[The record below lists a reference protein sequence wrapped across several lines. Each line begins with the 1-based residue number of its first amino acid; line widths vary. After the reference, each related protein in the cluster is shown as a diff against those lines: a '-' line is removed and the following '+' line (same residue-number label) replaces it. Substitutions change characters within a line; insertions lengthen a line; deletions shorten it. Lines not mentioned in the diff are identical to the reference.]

1 MRQRFI
7 YCLFFLLGIS
17 AIGKA
22 QHIRG
27 KVTDLTGRPIDGV
40 AVILQTLDSVYIEA
54 AITDIVGEF
63 RFQSEKGTD
72 SVFTQ
77 GGTVQ
82 SASYVLLF
90 QHLLYQSFQKKIVS
104 EDVGVICLKEKTHTL
119 GEVTVRGERPQVS
132 VEGNKL
138 SYDVRP
144 MVKDKTATN
153 AYEVLKELPGI
164 SGNDE
169 SLQLAGAP
177 RLQVIL
183 NGQLTTLSLEQVI
196 RLLKSMPASR
206 VQKAEIMYNAPAKY
220 NIKGAVINVVLDKL
234 DSPTPAVQGEAGI
247 EYEQA
252 RYANGNAHANL
263 VYAASGFSL
272 DVLLNAGKGR
282 FFNGEEMLARHT
294 LASQGLTEIDQL
306 GRGRSYRQEG
316 TMRIGMEYVAANKDK
331 LSASYYI
338 NGDKSR
344 STHTASTEYR
354 TSSLNYASNSL
365 RTGHSRSALHNL
377 RIQYDNH
384 ASWTVGADYT
394 HYHTPADQLFTDTY
408 TLQTIDTMPTMLN
421 HTRQEISRVA
431 FFIHHT
437 LCFPTGWTL
446 TYGVHAG
453 YTSSRN
459 GMEYAY
465 DWGEGFEPDQ
475 EATQENKQKE
485 YNASLFAEVS
495 RKFGTHLSATVALK
509 GDYFESDY
517 ESPKENRTLWEDWTL
532 YPTVSLSY
540 LFSPTQILQLNVNS
554 DKTYPSYW
562 NVSPQK
568 TPLNSYSVVEGNPFL
583 KPYRSYEGQL
593 VYIFRQKYIFLGF
606 AEYTPDYFV
615 QLPYQSDTELKNV
628 FRFENMD
635 YKLEYGLAMIVPFNI
650 GKWWHSRLTLRGW
663 RMQEKNDHFHSMSYN
678 RATTVG
684 MAMMS
689 NTFNLSDRPNLK
701 LTLDGQ
707 YVTSGAIQGIYDLG
721 SFYKVSAGLKWTFA
735 KERAS
740 LTLTARD
747 IFRSGIPTAEINEGT
762 QWNRVL
768 KLNDNRS
775 VRFSFVWK
783 FGGYKEKKHEKV
795 DTSRF
800 GK

>member
-1 MRQRFI
+1 MRPSFI
-7 YCLFFLLGIS
+7 YFLFFLAGIS
-17 AIGKA
+17 GIGNA

-40 AVILQTLDSVYIEA
+40 AVILQTMDSVYMEA
-54 AITDIVGEF
+54 AVTDTFGVF
-63 RFQSEKGTD
+63 RFLHAKGAD
-72 SVFTQ
+72 SLFTA
-77 GGTVQ
+77 GSAAQ

-90 QHLLYQSFQKKIVS
+90 QHLLYQPFRKEIGSP
-104 EDVGVICLKEKTHTL
+104 EAGVICLREKTHTL
-119 GEVTVRGERPQVS
+119 GEVTVKGERPQVS

-138 SYDVRP
+138 SYDVRNR
-144 MVKDKTATN
+144 MKDKTAAN

-164 SGNDE
+164 SGDEE
-169 SLQLAGAP
+169 SLELAGAS

-220 NIKGAVINVVLDKL
+220 NIKGAVINLVLDKL
-234 DSPTPAVQGEAGI
+234 VSEKPAVQGEAGI

-252 RYANGNAHANL
+252 HYANGNAHANL
-263 VYAASGFSL
+263 VYAASGFNL
-272 DVLLNAGKGR
+272 DIVLNAGKGR

-294 LASQGLTEIDQL
+294 LAGQGITEIDQL
-306 GRGRSYRQEG
+306 GRGRNFRQEG
-316 TMRIGMEYVAANKDK
+316 SMRIGMEYVWANKDK

-344 STHTASTEYR
+344 STHTAWTEYK
-354 TSSLNYASNSL
+354 TDPLNYASNSF
-365 RTGHSRSALHNL
+365 RTGHSRSALHNF
-377 RIQYDNH
+377 RVQYDHH

-394 HYHTPADQLFTDTY
+394 HYYTPADQLFSDTY
-408 TLQTIDTMPTMLN
+408 ILQIDTTPAMLN

-465 DWGEGFEPDQ
+465 DRGDGFEPDQ
-475 EATQENKQKE
+475 EATEENRQEE
-485 YNASLFAEVS
+485 YNAAIFGEVS
-495 RKFGTHLSATVALK
+495 RKFGKHLSATVALK
-509 GDYFESDY
+509 GDYFKSDY
-517 ESPKENRTLWEDWTL
+517 ESPKENKTLWEDYTL

-540 LFSPTQILQLNVNS
+540 LFSPAHILQLNVNS

-583 KPYRSYEGQL
+583 KPYPSYEGQL

-606 AEYTPDYFV
+606 ATYTPDYFV

-635 YKLEYGLAMIVPFNI
+635 YKLEYGLAMIIPFRI
-650 GKWWHSRLTLRGW
+650 GKWWNSRMTLRGW

-684 MAMMS
+684 MAMMN

-701 LTLDGQ
+701 LTVDGQ
-707 YVTSGAIQGIYDLG
+707 YVTSGAIQGIYNLG
-721 SFYKVSAGLKWTFA
+721 SFYQVSAGLKWTFA

-740 LTLTARD
+740 IALTAKD
-747 IFRSGIPTAEINEGT
+747 IFRSGLPTAEINEGT
-762 QWNRVL
+762 QWNRVV

-775 VRFSFVWK
+775 VRLSFVWK
-783 FGGYKEKKHEKV
+783 FGGYKEKKHEKI